1 MIQKIQ
7 FDLELIKEIKL
18 KPEEEIS
25 KMIEDNLLIS
35 FSHSNSSN
43 RIDVKKSVKLIMSGS
58 SSVIIDNAQSLIE
71 LDDSNPGDNGNA
83 LFGF

>member
-18 KPEEEIS
+18 KPEEEIN
-25 KMIEDNLLIS
+25 KMIEDNLLVS
-35 FSHSNSSN
+35 VSHSNSSN

-58 SSVIIDNAQSLIE
+58 SSVILDNAQSLIE
-71 LDDSNPGDNGNA
+71 IEDSIPGDNG
-83 LFGF
+83 

>member
-1 MIQKIQ
+1 
-7 FDLELIKEIKL
+7 
-18 KPEEEIS
+18 
-25 KMIEDNLLIS
+25 MIEDNLLVS
-35 FSHSNSSN
+35 VSHSNSSN

-58 SSVIIDNAQSLIE
+58 SSVIIDNAQSDNAQSLIE